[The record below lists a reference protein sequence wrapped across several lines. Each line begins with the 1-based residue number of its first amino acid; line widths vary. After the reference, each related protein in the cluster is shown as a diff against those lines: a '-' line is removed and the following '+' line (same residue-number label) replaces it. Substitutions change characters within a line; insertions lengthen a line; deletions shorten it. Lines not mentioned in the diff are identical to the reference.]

1 MLAMTCDYRVVRDP
15 SKRNIWLC
23 MNEVLYMNLTPASAL
38 SDFSRYC
45 VSTFSCKI
53 KWQVH
58 FASVWPLSFAAV
70 LRAKW
75 GDHRLHRKI
84 ALEGHR
90 FTPAEALDA
99 GIVDYVVAGGTR
111 EVLAKA
117 EEVEIETKGGEYQR
131 SFGCASSRW
140 L

>member
-1 MLAMTCDYRVVRDP
+1 MTFSELKRFMLSPCTVPTIAAINGHCFAAGFMLAMTCDYRVVRDP

-90 FTPAEALDA
+90 FTPA
-99 GIVDYVVAGGTR
+99 
-111 EVLAKA
+111 
-117 EEVEIETKGGEYQR
+117 
-131 SFGCASSRW
+131 
-140 L
+140 